1 MNARISANADAATS
15 AFAPQS
21 SCTEIIFLIADAST
35 DTREEE
41 TMNKKTLRGVPK
53 KAATI
58 PKSEERI
65 RLEAR
70 RKFADELMIEI
81 RRESEKALEMK
92 IQAERSYGF
101 RLSAYYGGQAIA
113 LGAVMRMISG
123 KVYEK

>member
-21 SCTEIIFLIADAST
+21 SCAEIIFLIADAST

-65 RLEAR
+65 RLEER
-70 RKFADELMIEI
+70 RKFADELIIEF
-81 RRESEKALEMK
+81 RRKSEKALEMK
-92 IQAERSYGF
+92 IQAERSHNF
-101 RLSAYYGGQAIA
+101 RLSAYYGGQVIA
-113 LGAVMRMISG
+113 LGEVMRMICG
-123 KVYEK
+123 KVYEE

>member
-1 MNARISANADAATS
+1 
-15 AFAPQS
+15 
-21 SCTEIIFLIADAST
+21 
-35 DTREEE
+35 
-41 TMNKKTLRGVPK
+41 MNKKTLRRALK

-58 PKSEERI
+58 PEREERI

-70 RKFADELMIEI
+70 RELADELMIEL
-81 RRESEKALEMK
+81 RCKSKKALEMK

-123 KVYEK
+123 KVYEE

>member
-15 AFAPQS
+15 AFAPQN
-21 SCTEIIFLIADAST
+21 SCAEIIFLIADAST

-70 RKFADELMIEI
+70 QEFADELMIEL
-81 RRESEKALEMK
+81 RRECEKELTLGFETPIDDGVTALVHYKKAMILEW
-92 IQAERSYGF
+92 
-101 RLSAYYGGQAIA
+101 
-113 LGAVMRMISG
+113 VMSLIRG

>member
-1 MNARISANADAATS
+1 
-15 AFAPQS
+15 
-21 SCTEIIFLIADAST
+21 
-35 DTREEE
+35 
-41 TMNKKTLRGVPK
+41 MNKKTLRGVPK

-70 RKFADELMIEI
+70 QKFADELMIEL

-92 IQAERSYGF
+92 IQAVRSYGS
-101 RLSAYYGGQAIA
+101 RLSAYYGGEAIA
-113 LGAVMRMISG
+113 LGYVMRLICG

>member
-1 MNARISANADAATS
+1 
-15 AFAPQS
+15 
-21 SCTEIIFLIADAST
+21 
-35 DTREEE
+35 
-41 TMNKKTLRGVPK
+41 MNKKTLRGVPK

-58 PKSEERI
+58 PKNEERI

-70 RKFADELMIEI
+70 REFADELMIEI

-113 LGAVMRMISG
+113 LGAVMRMICG

>member
-1 MNARISANADAATS
+1 MNARISANADAVTS

-21 SCTEIIFLIADAST
+21 SCAEIIFLIADAST

-70 RKFADELMIEI
+70 REFADELMIEL
-81 RRESEKALEMK
+81 RREYEKSLAVQSCALANS
-92 IQAERSYGF
+92 QT
-101 RLSAYYGGQAIA
+101 A
-113 LGAVMRMISG
+113 LIDLCNRKMDIFKWTMNMISG